1 MAVRIREL
9 GCEAR
14 CAATIGGGRGVFGV
28 MLDLGTPER
37 VPRVPER
44 LTTSQ
49 RRLSSRWIR
58 SLQAS
63 DFSSVSKMRADFS
76 VVAAPLV
83 ILGVPNPGERA
94 KVLLGEEAYEAAY
107 REGTALAFDAL
118 IAEARW
124 PG

>member
-1 MAVRIREL
+1 
-9 GCEAR
+9 
-14 CAATIGGGRGVFGV
+14 
-28 MLDLGTPER
+28 
-37 VPRVPER
+37 
-44 LTTSQ
+44 
-49 RRLSSRWIR
+49 LSSRWIR

-63 DFSSVSKMRADFS
+63 DFSSASQDARRLLGRGSAARDPRRAE
-76 VVAAPLV
+76 
-83 ILGVPNPGERA
+83 PGERA